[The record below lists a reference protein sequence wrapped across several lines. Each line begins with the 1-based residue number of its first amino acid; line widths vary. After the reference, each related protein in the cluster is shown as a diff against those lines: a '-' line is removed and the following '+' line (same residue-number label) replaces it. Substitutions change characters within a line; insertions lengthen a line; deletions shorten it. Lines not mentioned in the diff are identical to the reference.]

1 LYIVGG
7 AVRDALLGKTP
18 KDQNEKQFNSNQIEL
33 NEIKKIL
40 REGLMGEEYD
50 ASGDMLFGY
59 HITSESN
66 VEAIKKTGLR
76 IGTRNMQGGGL
87 YAFYDYKH
95 AMRYLMKGEVNN
107 PVIVKFNITNPNRLL
122 YLNMDIAKQVLG
134 DEYHLVDQCEN
145 YFYNGIDGLLEEVNK
160 TGLDFT
166 RDKLVSILNDIEND
180 NSESNQRKFC
190 FSLIPSTLNDRLSI
204 VWNGNYGLEYRIN
217 NLNIVNVIGITK
229 IDTLTGKEVNHHQIS
244 QIDKIPD
251 TEEFKPLKQYMI
263 DNNLDDITKTRHIL
277 NNMQMKVR
285 NNRDFQY
292 YSDLIDILDN
302 LPK

>member
-1 LYIVGG
+1 MKNLI
-7 AVRDALLGKTP
+7 
-18 KDQNEKQFNSNQIEL
+18 KQL
-33 NEIKKIL
+33 L
-40 REGLMGEEYD
+40 RENIFNEEYD
-50 ASGDMLFGY
+50 ASADMLFGY

-66 VEAIKKTGLR
+66 VEDIKKTGLR

-95 AMRYLMKGEVNN
+95 AMRYLMKREVNN

-145 YFYNGIDGLLEEVNK
+145 YFYKGINGLLEEVNK

-166 RDKLVSILNDIEND
+166 RDKLISVLNNIEND
-180 NSESNQRKFC
+180 NTESNQRKFC
-190 FSLIPSTLNDRLSI
+190 FNLIPSTLNDRLSI

-244 QIDKIPD
+244 QLDKIPN

-263 DNNLDDITKTRHIL
+263 DNNLDDISKTRHIL
-277 NNMQMKVR
+277 NNMQINVR
-285 NNRDFQY
+285 NNREFEY